1 MSSSLFHTLHI
12 SRQDLLNRLLDL
24 DVVSNNLANMN
35 TAGFKASRSNFQEL
49 LHQRTLEGV
58 TLASTQGLMQQ
69 GALRNSANPLDWA
82 IQGEGFFQ
90 VRLPDGSIG
99 YTRDGQFLL
108 DSSRQLVT
116 AAGYRLVWNGQIPD
130 GTTDVYI
137 LPDGS
142 VQATLQDGTRLIAGQ
157 VQLARFVNPSGLIA
171 QGHNV
176 WLASEASGAAQV
188 GTPGT
193 AGFGMI
199 AAHAVEQSNVDLS
212 TEMTRLMS
220 LQRSFQMSV
229 RTFQQTDTMIA
240 QALTLRK
247 G

>member
-1 MSSSLFHTLHI
+1 MSSSLFHTLNI
-12 SRQDLLNRLLDL
+12 SRQDLLSRLLDL

-49 LHQRTLEGV
+49 LNQRTLEGV
-58 TLASTQGLMQQ
+58 TLASTQGLMRQ

-82 IQGEGFFQ
+82 IQGDGFFQ

-99 YTRDGQFLL
+99 YTRDGQFML

-130 GTTDVYI
+130 GTIDVYI

-157 VQLARFVNPSGLIA
+157 VQLARFVNPSGLIS

-176 WLASEASGAAQV
+176 WLVSEASGPAQV

-193 AGFGMI
+193 ANFGMI

-229 RTFQQTDTMIA
+229 RTFQQTDMMIA
-240 QALTLRK
+240 QALNLRK

>member
-82 IQGEGFFQ
+82 IQGKGFFQ

-142 VQATLQDGTRLIAGQ
+142 VQATLQDGTRLITGQ

>member
-116 AAGYRLVWNGQIPD
+116 AAGYRLVWNGQIPE
-130 GTTDVYI
+130 GTTDIYI

-157 VQLARFVNPSGLIA
+157 VQLARFVNPSGLIG

>member
-1 MSSSLFHTLHI
+1 MSSSLFHTLNI
-12 SRQDLLNRLLDL
+12 SRQDILSRLLDL

-35 TAGFKASRSNFQEL
+35 TAGFKASRPNFQEL
-49 LHQRTLEGV
+49 LNQRTLEGV

-90 VRLPDGSIG
+90 VRLPDGTIG

-116 AAGYRLVWNGQIPD
+116 AAGYRLIWNGQIPD

-137 LPDGS
+137 QPDGS
-142 VQATLQDGTRLIAGQ
+142 VQVTLQDGTRRIAGQ

-188 GTPGT
+188 GTPG
-193 AGFGMI
+193 AANFGMI

-212 TEMTRLMS
+212 SEMTRLMS
-220 LQRSFQMSV
+220 LQRAFQMSV

-240 QALTLRK
+240 QALNLRK

>member
-1 MSSSLFHTLHI
+1 MSSSLFHTLNI
-12 SRQDLLNRLLDL
+12 SRQDILSRLLDL

-49 LHQRTLEGV
+49 LNQRTLEGV

-90 VRLPDGSIG
+90 VRLPDGTIG

-116 AAGYRLVWNGQIPD
+116 AAGYRLIWNGQIPD

-137 LPDGS
+137 QPDGS
-142 VQATLQDGTRLIAGQ
+142 VQVTLQDGTRRIAGQ

-188 GTPGT
+188 GTPG
-193 AGFGMI
+193 AANFGMI

-212 TEMTRLMS
+212 SEMTRLMS
-220 LQRSFQMSV
+220 LQRAFQMSV
-229 RTFQQTDTMIA
+229 RTFQQTDTMIT
-240 QALTLRK
+240 QALNLRK

>member
-1 MSSSLFHTLHI
+1 MSSLFHTLSI
-12 SRQDLLNRLLDL
+12 SRQDILSRLMDL

-49 LHQRTLEGV
+49 LYQRTLEG
-58 TLASTQGLMQQ
+58 
-69 GALRNSANPLDWA
+69 D
-82 IQGEGFFQ
+82 GFFQ
-90 VRLPDGSIG
+90 VRLPDGTTG

-108 DSSRQLVT
+108 DASRQLVT
-116 AAGYRLVWNGQIPD
+116 ASGYRLIWNGQIPD

-142 VQATLQDGTRLIAGQ
+142 VQATLQNGQRVIAGQ
-157 VQLARFVNPSGLIA
+157 VSLARFVNPGGLINH
-171 QGHNV
+171 GNNV
-176 WLASEASGAAQV
+176 WLVSDASGAAQV
-188 GTPGT
+188 GAPGS
-193 AGFGMI
+193 GNFGVV

-220 LQRSFQMSV
+220 LQRAFQMSV

>member
-1 MSSSLFHTLHI
+1 MSSLFHTLSI
-12 SRQDLLNRLLDL
+12 SRQDILSRLMDL

-49 LHQRTLEGV
+49 LYQRTLEGV
-58 TLASTQGLMQQ
+58 TLASTQGLMFQ
-69 GALRNSANPLDWA
+69 GALKNSTNPLDWA
-82 IQGEGFFQ
+82 IQGDGFFQ
-90 VRLPDGSIG
+90 VRLPDGTTG

-108 DSSRQLVT
+108 DASRQLVT
-116 AAGYRLVWNGQIPD
+116 ASGYRLIWNGQIPD

-142 VQATLQDGTRLIAGQ
+142 VQATLQNGQRVIAGQ
-157 VQLARFVNPSGLIA
+157 VSLARFVNPGGLINH
-171 QGHNV
+171 GNNV
-176 WLASEASGAAQV
+176 WLVSDASGAAQV
-188 GTPGT
+188 GAPGS
-193 AGFGMI
+193 GNFGVV

-220 LQRSFQMSV
+220 LQRAFQMSV